1 MGLFDFLQQF
11 LQRNQQTPPLTPA
24 VQTTQAP
31 QLPQPPSLPQG
42 YLPAY
47 QASLTAGFPQQGNWM
62 RDYAQAAGDVARGRS
77 LRERGLLNMFLGR
90 DARGAEEMARVM
102 GPGLYFDQLSKQPAF
117 NEADAKAKA
126 EQLKVFQ
133 NAAQLSMLGSGQ
145 IDLNNPYA
153 SLPQILKGMAERL
166 NGGAPTDA

>member
-1 MGLFDFLQQF
+1 MGLFDFLQQL
-11 LQRNQQTPPLTPA
+11 LQRNQQNQTPPLTPA
-24 VQTTQAP
+24 VQTNQPP
-31 QLPQPPSLPQG
+31 QLPQQPPSLPQG

-62 RDYAQAAGDVARGRS
+62 RDYAQAAGDVARGKP

-117 NEADAKAKA
+117 TEADAKAKA

-145 IDLNNPYA
+145 INLN
-153 SLPQILKGMAERL
+153 
-166 NGGAPTDA
+166 D